1 MTEKYDGAVSA
12 AMRERIK
19 ETLAQIEKIHRVKVL
34 YACES
39 GSRGWGFASP
49 DSDYDVRFI
58 YVHQPDWYLALDR
71 KRDVIEKTIDDEL
84 DVAGWEL
91 SKALRLLRNSNP
103 ALIEW
108 LSSPVV
114 YYQDDAFTGEIKA
127 LAEQFYSVRKARYH
141 YLSMA
146 KRNTQEHLLA
156 EQVRLKKYFYVLRP
170 VMALRW
176 IAAGKGLPPMAF
188 DALVA
193 GTITDADV
201 LAEIEEL
208 LILKKSSGESHYGT
222 RRPAVDRLIQDVLN
236 EAERS
241 LPEVPYYHDSRLLD
255 RFLMKTVT
263 AYADTSYKEHAR
275 A

>member
-19 ETLAQIEKIHRVKVL
+19 ETLAQIEKTHRVKVL

-58 YVHQPDWYLALDR
+58 YVHQPDWYLALDK
-71 KRDVIEKTIDDEL
+71 KRDVIEKPIDDEL

-114 YYQDDAFTGEIKA
+114 YYQDEAFTREIKA

-156 EQVRLKKYFYVLRP
+156 EQIRLKKYFYVLRP

-188 DALVA
+188 DELMA

-208 LILKKSSGESHYGT
+208 LILKKASGESHYGT

-241 LPEVPYYHDSRLLD
+241 LPEAPYYYDSRLLD

-263 AYADTSYKEHAR
+263 AYTDTSYTEHAR

>member
-58 YVHQPDWYLALDR
+58 YVHQPDWYLALDK
-71 KRDVIEKTIDDEL
+71 KRDVIEKPIDDEL

-114 YYQDDAFTGEIKA
+114 YYQDDAFTREIKA

-188 DALVA
+188 DELVA

-208 LILKKSSGESHYGT
+208 LILKKSSGESYYGT

-236 EAERS
+236 EADRS

-263 AYADTSYKEHAR
+263 AYTDVSYTEHAR

>member
-1 MTEKYDGAVSA
+1 MTEKYDAAVSA

-19 ETLAQIEKIHRVKVL
+19 ETLTQIEKTHRVKVL

-58 YVHQPDWYLALDR
+58 YVHQPDWYLALDK
-71 KRDVIEKTIDDEL
+71 KRDVIEKPIDDEL

-114 YYQDDAFTGEIKA
+114 YYQDDSFTREIKA

-156 EQVRLKKYFYVLRP
+156 EQIRLKKYFYVLRP

-188 DALVA
+188 DELVA

-208 LILKKSSGESHYGT
+208 LILKKSSGESYYGT

>member
-1 MTEKYDGAVSA
+1 MTEKYDAAVSA

-19 ETLAQIEKIHRVKVL
+19 ETLAQIEKTHRVKVL

-58 YVHQPDWYLALDR
+58 YVHQPDWYLALDK
-71 KRDVIEKTIDDEL
+71 KRDVIEKPIDDEL

-114 YYQDDAFTGEIKA
+114 YYQDDAFTREIKA

-156 EQVRLKKYFYVLRP
+156 EQIRLKKYFYVLRP
-170 VMALRW
+170 VMALCW

-241 LPEVPYYHDSRLLD
+241 LPEVPYYHDCRLLD

-263 AYADTSYKEHAR
+263 AYTDTSYTEHAR

>member
-1 MTEKYDGAVSA
+1 MTEKYDAAVSA

-19 ETLAQIEKIHRVKVL
+19 ETLTQIEKTHRVKVL

-58 YVHQPDWYLALDR
+58 YVHQPDWYLALDK
-71 KRDVIEKTIDDEL
+71 KRDVIEKPIDDEL

-114 YYQDDAFTGEIKA
+114 YYQDDAFTREIKA

-176 IAAGKGLPPMAF
+176 IAAGRGLPPMAF

-193 GTITDADV
+193 GTITDTDV

-208 LILKKSSGESHYGT
+208 LILKKSSGESYYGT

-236 EAERS
+236 EAERP
-241 LPEVPYYHDSRLLD
+241 LPEAPYYHDSRLLD

-275 A
+275 V